1 MKLAFFYG
9 NLLRG
14 GAQRVMSG
22 LANQF
27 TAWGDEVILLT
38 LDKGESGYKLDPGV
52 RVCGLDVA
60 GDSGNR
66 LDSLGRMFKTLTA
79 LRRWERQERPDAV
92 ICFSTHL
99 SFQLLL
105 ALSFCRNRCKII
117 ASERANPAVVE
128 KSALEHLEDS
138 CLGKLDGFI
147 FQTQRVSELFPQ
159 SLRDKGRVIHNG
171 LFSSD
176 IPKAVTEYSER
187 DSRSIC
193 AMGRLD
199 YQKAYDTMIRAFAIF
214 AREHPEHTL
223 NIYGRGPDEFR
234 KKLQELA
241 TSLNVGS
248 RVIFQGNLPDVLEHI
263 KDAGM
268 FLMTS
273 RYEGMPNALIEAM
286 ACGLPCVCTD
296 CDFGPA
302 ELIEDG
308 VSGLLAPVD
317 DAEAI
322 AAAMARIADE
332 PGLGEKLSTGAQK
345 IRQTHS
351 REEIC
356 RQYHSYIEEIVS
368 KKKVET

>member
-14 GAQRVMSG
+14 GAQRVMSE

-38 LDKGESGYKLDPGV
+38 LDKGSCEYKLDPRV
-52 RVCGLDVA
+52 RVQGLDLS
-60 GDSGNR
+60 GDSANK
-66 LDSLGRMFKTLTA
+66 LDSLARLLKTLKA
-79 LRRWERQERPDAV
+79 LRRWERRERPDAV

-99 SFQLLL
+99 SFQLDL
-105 ALSFCRNRCKII
+105 ALAGCRDRCRII
-117 ASERANPAVVE
+117 ASERANPRYRDNE
-128 KSALEHLEDS
+128 PLEALERRSLE
-138 CLGKLDGFI
+138 KLDGFI

-159 SLRDKGRVIHNG
+159 SLREKGRVIHNG
-171 LFSSD
+171 LFSGD
-176 IPKAVTEYSER
+176 IPETVTEYSQR
-187 DSRSIC
+187 QLKSIC

-199 YQKAYDTMIRAFAIF
+199 YQKAYDTMIRAFALF

-223 NIYGRGPDEFR
+223 NIYGRGREGAR
-234 KKLQELA
+234 EKLQELA
-241 TSLNVGS
+241 RELGVDG
-248 RVIFQGNLPDVLEHI
+248 RVVFHGNLPDVLEHI

-273 RYEGMPNALIEAM
+273 RFEGMPNALMEAM

-296 CDFGPA
+296 CDFGPG
-302 ELIEDG
+302 ELIEGG
-308 VSGLLAPVD
+308 VSGLLSPVD
-317 DAEAI
+317 DTEAI

-332 PGLGEKLSTGAQK
+332 PGLGEKLSRGALE
-345 IRQTHS
+345 IRRSHS

-356 RQYHSYIEEIVS
+356 RQYHSYIEEIVN
-368 KKKVET
+368 KHR

>member
-1 MKLAFFYG
+1 MKIAFFYG

-14 GAQRVMSG
+14 GAQRVICE
-22 LANQF
+22 LASQF
-27 TAWGDEVILLT
+27 VAWGDQVSLLT
-38 LDKGESGYKLDPGV
+38 LDSGESEYALDPRV
-52 RVCGLDVA
+52 RIDGLEVTK
-60 GDSGNR
+60 DSRNKLESIHR
-66 LDSLGRMFKTLTA
+66 VVRTLNA
-79 LRRWERQERPDAV
+79 IRRWHNREKPDV
-92 ICFSTHL
+92 VVCFSTRL
-99 SFQLLL
+99 SLQLEL
-105 ALSFCRNRCKII
+105 AVTLCHDRCKII
-117 ASERANPAVVE
+117 ASERANPNYE
-128 KSALEHLEDS
+128 DKSALDCLETFYME
-138 CLGKLDGFI
+138 KLDGFI
-147 FQTQRVSELFPQ
+147 FQTQRVSLLFPE

-176 IPKAVTEYSER
+176 IPKTVTEYSER

-199 YQKAYDTMIRAFAIF
+199 YQKAYDTMIMAFAIF

-223 NIYGRGPDEFR
+223 NIYGRGREGAQE
-234 KKLQELA
+234 KLQALARELG
-241 TSLNVGS
+241 VGD
-248 RVIFQGNLPDVLEHI
+248 RVVFHGNRPDVLNLI
-263 KDAGM
+263 KNAGM

-273 RYEGMPNALIEAM
+273 RFEGMPNALMEAM

-308 VSGLLAPVD
+308 VSGLLSPVD

-332 PGLGEKLSTGAQK
+332 PGLGEKLSIGALK

-351 REEIC
+351 RDEIC
-356 RQYHSYIEEIVS
+356 RQYHNYIEEIVG